1 MHVFRFEKLITPCS
15 PTPAARKVCLPSTT
29 QTMAVYRAVSLLLL
43 VATVATA
50 TNNQCYDNCYER
62 KRCDGFGHPSSKGR
76 VRCHEKC
83 ERLCRYSENEKG
95 TTTGERP
102 IPDQM
107 QSDGLA
113 IDASS
118 ANLHVPVLVGN
129 TTCCE
134 NTTSVTWPKN
144 ATFDSVNASLLTAKS
159 ISADE
164 VTVTGGVHSKSTI
177 SSRIYTE
184 DLASSGFISASTL
197 VVKELGTFRGSIN
210 AKAVAAEAVEAE
222 QLQVTQRLRSSTADV
237 TGTLT
242 AGKMEIRVN
251 GEVVDLAKEI
261 ASLQQRVKDLEEV
274 LLSSEGVK
282 GCPKQEEEDG

>member
-1 MHVFRFEKLITPCS
+1 MQP
-15 PTPAARKVCLPSTT
+15 
-29 QTMAVYRAVSLLLL
+29 TMAVYRALALLLL
-43 VATVATA
+43 ATVTTA
-50 TNNQCYDNCYER
+50 TNQCYEDCYKR
-62 KRCDGFGHPSSKGR
+62 KRCEGFGHPSSKGR

-102 IPDQM
+102 IPV
-107 QSDGLA
+107 QSDGLTS
-113 IDASS
+113 DADS

-134 NTTSVTWPKN
+134 NITTSVTWPKN
-144 ATFDSVNASLLTAKS
+144 ATFDSINASLLTAKS

-164 VTVTGGVHSKSTI
+164 VTVAGGVHSKSTI

-197 VVKELGTFRGSIN
+197 VVKELGTFRGSIS
-210 AKAVAAEAVEAE
+210 AKAVAAENVEAE
-222 QLQVTQRLRSSTADV
+222 QLQVTKLKTSTADV

-242 AGKMEIRVN
+242 AGKVEVKVN

-274 LLSSEGVK
+274 LSSSEGVK
-282 GCPKQEEEDG
+282 GCPKQEEEEE

>member
-1 MHVFRFEKLITPCS
+1 MKRGIINLLKCILFGLKQGRHFKIHNADHAL
-15 PTPAARKVCLPSTT
+15 
-29 QTMAVYRAVSLLLL
+29 MRAVALLLL
-43 VATVATA
+43 LATVALA
-50 TNNQCYDNCYER
+50 TNQANQCYDDCYKR
-62 KRCDGFGHPSSKGR
+62 KRCEGFGHPAGPSHR
-76 VRCHEKC
+76 RCVERC
-83 ERLCRYSENEKG
+83 ERLCSFEKPNPDVAANAANAAGTNED
-95 TTTGERP
+95 TDR
-102 IPDQM
+102 DSQL
-107 QSDGLA
+107 QA
-113 IDASS
+113 
-118 ANLHVPVLVGN
+118 N
-129 TTCCE
+129 TTCCQ
-134 NTTSVTWPKN
+134 NITSVTWPKN
-144 ATFDSVNASLLTAKS
+144 ATFEHVNASLLTAKS

-261 ASLQQRVKDLEEV
+261 ASLQQRVKDLEEA
-274 LLSSEGVK
+274 LSSSEGVK
-282 GCPKQEEEDG
+282 GCPKQEEEEE

>member
-1 MHVFRFEKLITPCS
+1 MTACPFL
-15 PTPAARKVCLPSTT
+15 A
-29 QTMAVYRAVSLLLL
+29 LLLL
-43 VATVATA
+43 ILMVAVAS
-50 TNNQCYDNCYER
+50 NQCYEDCYKR
-62 KRCDGFGHPSSKGR
+62 KRCEGFGHPSSKGR

-102 IPDQM
+102 IPV
-107 QSDGLA
+107 QSDGLTS
-113 IDASS
+113 DANS

-134 NTTSVTWPKN
+134 NITTSVTWPKN
-144 ATFDSVNASLLTAKS
+144 ATFDSVNASLLTTKS

-164 VTVTGGVHSKSTI
+164 VTVAGVIHSKSTI

-184 DLASSGFISASTL
+184 DLASSGFVSASTL
-197 VVKELGTFRGSIN
+197 VVKEQGTFRGSIS
-210 AKAVAAEAVEAE
+210 AKAVAAESLEAE
-222 QLQVTQRLRSSTADV
+222 QLQVTQKLRSSTADV

-242 AGKMEIRVN
+242 AGKMEIKIN

-261 ASLQQRVKDLEEV
+261 SSLQQRVKDLEEV
-274 LLSSEGVK
+274 LSMSSSEGVK
-282 GCPKQEEEDG
+282 GCPKQEGEEE

>member
-1 MHVFRFEKLITPCS
+1 M
-15 PTPAARKVCLPSTT
+15 
-29 QTMAVYRAVSLLLL
+29 RAVALLLLL
-43 VATVATA
+43 VTTVALA
-50 TNNQCYDNCYER
+50 TNQANQCYDDCYER
-62 KRCDGFGHPSSKGR
+62 KRCEGFGHPAGPSHR
-76 VRCHEKC
+76 RCVERC
-83 ERLCRYSENEKG
+83 ERLCYFERDQKPTSDVAANATNAAGTNED
-95 TTTGERP
+95 TDR
-102 IPDQM
+102 DSQL
-107 QSDGLA
+107 QA
-113 IDASS
+113 
-118 ANLHVPVLVGN
+118 N
-129 TTCCE
+129 TTCCDN

-222 QLQVTQRLRSSTADV
+222 QLVTQRLRSSTADV

-242 AGKMEIRVN
+242 AGKMEITVN

-261 ASLQQRVKDLEEV
+261 ASLQQRVKDLEEG

-282 GCPKQEEEDG
+282 GCPKQEED